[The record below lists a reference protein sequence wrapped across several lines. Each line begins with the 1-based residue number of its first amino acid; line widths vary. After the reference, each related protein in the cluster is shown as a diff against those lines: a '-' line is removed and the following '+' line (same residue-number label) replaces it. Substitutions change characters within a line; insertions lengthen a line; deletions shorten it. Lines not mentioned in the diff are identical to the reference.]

1 MRSLVIGLVTLGI
14 LKSVQVSWA
23 EDPVVVVYDDPS
35 LTRLEKEIGVTPG
48 QKDRFDDIVVKYR
61 DPQAS
66 NDGSAST
73 GADADLGSGKQSG
86 GRGGGGGGRGHG
98 GGGGRGG
105 SAFTG
110 AKGDNLRQELDE
122 LATVLT
128 PAQLQKFKDLSKH
141 KKKPEHGA
149 SQSPVGMSSCSSGI
163 VGNGIVATADPD
175 EQELIPTG
183 LSRQFAFPR
192 VTADAPSCEQPSRSM
207 TMSTLK

>member
-1 MRSLVIGLVTLGI
+1 MRSLVIALVTLGF
-14 LKSVQVSWA
+14 LTSVQVSWA

-35 LTRLEKEIGVTPG
+35 LTRLEKEIGVTPP

-66 NDGSAST
+66 NDGSART
-73 GADADLGSGKQSG
+73 GADADSGSGQQSG
-86 GRGGGGGGRGHG
+86 GRGGGGGGHGRG
-98 GGGGRGG
+98 GGGGRRGG

-141 KKKPEHGA
+141 KKKPEHVA
-149 SQSPVGMSSCSSGI
+149 S
-163 VGNGIVATADPD
+163 
-175 EQELIPTG
+175 
-183 LSRQFAFPR
+183 
-192 VTADAPSCEQPSRSM
+192 
-207 TMSTLK
+207 

>member
-14 LKSVQVSWA
+14 LTSVQVSRA

-35 LTRLEKEIGVTPG
+35 LTRLEKEIGVTPA

-66 NDGSAST
+66 NDGSVRT
-73 GADADLGSGKQSG
+73 GADADSGSGRQSG

-98 GGGGRGG
+98 GGAGRGG

-128 PAQLQKFKDLSKH
+128 LAQLQKFKDLSKH
-141 KKKPEHGA
+141 KKKPEHTS
-149 SQSPVGMSSCSSGI
+149 SQ
-163 VGNGIVATADPD
+163 
-175 EQELIPTG
+175 
-183 LSRQFAFPR
+183 
-192 VTADAPSCEQPSRSM
+192 
-207 TMSTLK
+207 

>member
-1 MRSLVIGLVTLGI
+1 MRSLALSLLTLGLLI
-14 LKSVQVSWA
+14 SFSRA

-66 NDGSAST
+66 NDGSTRT
-73 GADADLGSGKQSG
+73 GTDDSSDAGQQSG
-86 GRGGGGGGRGHG
+86 GRHGGSRGGGGGGGK
-98 GGGGRGG
+98 GG

-128 PAQLQKFKDLSKH
+128 PDQLKKFKDLSKH
-141 KKKPEHGA
+141 KKVSK
-149 SQSPVGMSSCSSGI
+149 Q
-163 VGNGIVATADPD
+163 
-175 EQELIPTG
+175 
-183 LSRQFAFPR
+183 
-192 VTADAPSCEQPSRSM
+192 
-207 TMSTLK
+207 

>member
-1 MRSLVIGLVTLGI
+1 MRSLVIGLVALGI
-14 LKSVQVSWA
+14 LTSVQVSWA

-35 LTRLEKEIGVTPG
+35 LTRLEKEVGVTPG

-66 NDGSAST
+66 NDGSART
-73 GADADLGSGKQSG
+73 GADADSGSGQQSG
-86 GRGGGGGGRGHG
+86 GRGG

-149 SQSPVGMSSCSSGI
+149 S
-163 VGNGIVATADPD
+163 
-175 EQELIPTG
+175 
-183 LSRQFAFPR
+183 
-192 VTADAPSCEQPSRSM
+192 
-207 TMSTLK
+207 